1 MVCFRPLSL
10 YQTVLRIT
18 QRLTH
23 VMQSLC
29 VGVAF
34 IVVCFSFVPHTD
46 MAQLDETCIRLT
58 LPKQILFHEAHNQN
72 WPTPSCH
79 TVNNNNGDAG
89 GNNNNKGRCC
99 QSIKFR
105 LCCTSASM
113 HDRNMDNLS
122 LIIPGGIF
130 LKVLSS

>member
-1 MVCFRPLSL
+1 M
-10 YQTVLRIT
+10 
-18 QRLTH
+18 
-23 VMQSLC
+23 
-29 VGVAF
+29 
-34 IVVCFSFVPHTD
+34 
-46 MAQLDETCIRLT
+46 
-58 LPKQILFHEAHNQN
+58 
-72 WPTPSCH
+72 
-79 TVNNNNGDAG
+79 NNNNGDAG

-130 LKVLSS
+130 KKFYPVKALSATRAVLQPLVMNTVFQC